1 MTREAV
7 CCVFVIACFK
17 RKIRVSAKLKAIY
30 CLASMRYIC
39 DANAIYTHSA
49 RMRYDINSVSRAAGT
64 YLATG
69 ISRFH
74 NISQI
79 PTGIYIA
86 EPLCGS
92 TPLST
97 LHSERIIPHFSVKNL
112 IISQFYLMRSAD
124 LRDRASEAN
133 IDFTQQ

>member
-1 MTREAV
+1 M
-7 CCVFVIACFK
+7 FVIACFK
-17 RKIRVSAKLKAIY
+17 REIRVSAKLKAIY

-97 LHSERIIPHFSVKNL
+97 LHSERIIPHFSVKNHY
-112 IISQFYLMRSAD
+112 FAP
-124 LRDRASEAN
+124 AN
-133 IDFTQQ
+133 RVWLAGAYFVLVIYQNFSI